1 MTYNKTYKN
10 TAHVFGSDPE
20 KILKKYASEIDKS
33 RPILD
38 IGVGQGRNSFYLA
51 KMGFHIDSI
60 DPSSVSIEHVLN
72 ISQKENLKINAYQN
86 GFHEFVPNNKPY
98 SAILLFG
105 LIQIL
110 D

>member
-38 IGVGQGRNSFYLA
+38 IGVGQ
-51 KMGFHIDSI
+51 
-60 DPSSVSIEHVLN
+60 
-72 ISQKENLKINAYQN
+72 
-86 GFHEFVPNNKPY
+86 
-98 SAILLFG
+98 
-105 LIQIL
+105 
-110 D
+110 

>member
-1 MTYNKTYKN
+1 
-10 TAHVFGSDPE
+10 
-20 KILKKYASEIDKS
+20 
-33 RPILD
+33 
-38 IGVGQGRNSFYLA
+38 
-51 KMGFHIDSI
+51 MGFHIDSI